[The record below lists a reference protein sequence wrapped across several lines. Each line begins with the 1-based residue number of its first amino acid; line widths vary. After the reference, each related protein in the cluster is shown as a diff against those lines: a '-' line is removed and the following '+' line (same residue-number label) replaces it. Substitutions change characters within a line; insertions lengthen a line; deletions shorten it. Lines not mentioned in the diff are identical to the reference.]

1 MVEGEDPRQRI
12 TSDQSSFQC
21 SSPTP
26 FAIPGLLRQL
36 ALTMVRSRRG
46 GGLCLIFGDSVE
58 EEFQMLF
65 SFWLLV
71 TRVFTKDK

>member
-1 MVEGEDPRQRI
+1 MVQGQDPRQRI
-12 TSDQSSFQC
+12 MSDQSSFQC

-26 FAIPGLLRQL
+26 FAIAALLHQL

-46 GGLCLIFGDSVE
+46 GGLCLIFGDSME
-58 EEFQMLF
+58 EEFQMLL